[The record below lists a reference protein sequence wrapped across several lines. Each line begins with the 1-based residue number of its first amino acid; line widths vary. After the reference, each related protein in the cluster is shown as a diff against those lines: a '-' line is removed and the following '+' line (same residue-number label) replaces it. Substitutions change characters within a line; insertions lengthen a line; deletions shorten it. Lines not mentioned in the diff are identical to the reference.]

1 MRAFTVKERDLA
13 AGLLP
18 GEAMLEQI
26 RKLRDS
32 TLVEGEDFVK
42 NGREVLYSV
51 AGVEHLAELLR
62 VEESP
67 AKNGRD
73 AGEGKDRDEAP
84 AGNQALPQAQ
94 ELMEGVLAVLPKKK
108 VRVVKVFATNP
119 QYLHGMT
126 MDGKDGLLTVRV
138 RSNKNFLPGMEVDVL
153 RGMGGVWDYCGPLP
167 RARGRW

>member
-1 MRAFTVKERDLA
+1 MQAFTVKEHDLA

-18 GEAMLEQI
+18 GEKMLVQI
-26 RKLRDS
+26 QKLRDS

-42 NGREVLYSV
+42 KGHEVLYAV

-62 VEESP
+62 VAGTTE
-67 AKNGRD
+67 KN
-73 AGEGKDRDEAP
+73 AGKGKDKTEAP
-84 AGNQALPQAQ
+84 AGNQALPPAQ
-94 ELMEGVLAVLPKKK
+94 ELMEGVLAVLLKKK

-126 MDGKDGLLTVRV
+126 LDGKDCLLTVRV
-138 RSNKNFLPGMEVDVL
+138 RSNKNFLPGMEMDVL